1 VASSRVGATI
11 SINGSARTP
20 SLTESQSLVIL
31 GRFAASFLAFPISF
45 DNVGI
50 KKAAVFPEPAY
61 IGQLSNRI
69 FGSRLKHTCLSY
81 SNYVTAHQNGWQT
94 VGLDRCGNLV
104 ATQLNVLQH
113 DRMQPSVLELKIT
126 VSCVGSGEVMDITV
140 ATGLIFASLS
150 TVTAIPVSLNGYVS
164 FWDLLVFEY
173 NMNIST
179 CQIQFQIPSYSD
191 LEKAF
196 FLVLCAPVPRH
207 HIPLSTHT

>member
-1 VASSRVGATI
+1 
-11 SINGSARTP
+11 
-20 SLTESQSLVIL
+20 
-31 GRFAASFLAFPISF
+31 
-45 DNVGI
+45 
-50 KKAAVFPEPAY
+50 
-61 IGQLSNRI
+61 
-69 FGSRLKHTCLSY
+69 
-81 SNYVTAHQNGWQT
+81 
-94 VGLDRCGNLV
+94 
-104 ATQLNVLQH
+104 
-113 DRMQPSVLELKIT
+113 MQPSILELKIT
-126 VSCVGSGEVMDITV
+126 VSCDGSGEVMEITV

-179 CQIQFQIPSYSD
+179 CQIRFQIPSYSD